1 MLAQK
6 INQQGSWL
14 HNGFM
19 LHAVDGEPYRN
30 SGKIALSSH
39 AQLASIRG
47 SQDSSPKLF
56 LSNSRFCSK
65 WRQKNRFFECHTPT
79 SSRSQYLSEKSA
91 RSSVTNP
98 RSRFFQQVTSSL
110 TNTTRFHYDRPMLRR
125 GGIFRKAYRVSV
137 LVMVFASIGAAPA
150 QANPYLGKPGEPPA
164 MVRAATCAL
173 SGGFIHLYTALDNG
187 LFEKYGVKVEF
198 VSIRGSVVSLA
209 ALAADEIQFLYCAA
223 DATVPG
229 MAAGSDAK
237 LIASPLVGL
246 PWVMLARK
254 DIKRPEDLKGKSI
267 AVTRPGDLTF
277 RLARAL
283 MKKFNLSDDDVK
295 IRTVGGTGQVEPF
308 NAMHA
313 GIAEA
318 ALVTPPLDVRGRRDG
333 FNIVYRLNELGVPA
347 VYSSLHTNAKSLKE
361 RSVLVQ
367 KWTAAIAESLHF
379 VQKNPDRGKAA
390 VSKALKLN
398 DADALQSAYDAYAKL
413 LVNRRLLVPENTV
426 AGVIEIAREQGT
438 NVRRKAA
445 ELIDN
450 RFAEDL
456 DKSGFLKELWGTEIA
471 R

>member
-1 MLAQK
+1 MKK
-6 INQQGSWL
+6 ILSAL
-14 HNGFM
+14 ILFAH
-19 LHAVDGEPYRN
+19 LLLPY
-30 SGKIALSSH
+30 
-39 AQLASIRG
+39 
-47 SQDSSPKLF
+47 
-56 LSNSRFCSK
+56 
-65 WRQKNRFFECHTPT
+65 
-79 SSRSQYLSEKSA
+79 
-91 RSSVTNP
+91 SV
-98 RSRFFQQVTSSL
+98 
-110 TNTTRFHYDRPMLRR
+110 
-125 GGIFRKAYRVSV
+125 G
-137 LVMVFASIGAAPA
+137 
-150 QANPYLGKPGEPPA
+150 ANPYLAKPGEPPLTA
-164 MVRAATCAL
+164 RVAACAIT
-173 SGGFIHLYTALDNG
+173 GGFIHLYAALDNG
-187 LFEKYGVKVEF
+187 LFEKYGMKVEY
-198 VSIRGSVVSLA
+198 VSIRGSGVALA

-223 DATVPG
+223 DATIPG

-246 PWVMLARK
+246 PWVLLARK

-267 AVTRPGDLTF
+267 AVTRAGDLTF

-283 MKKFNLSDDDVK
+283 MKKFNLTDDDVK

-318 ALVTPPLDVRGRRDG
+318 ALVTPPLDVRGRRNG
-333 FNIVYRLNELGVPA
+333 FNLIYRLNDLGVPS

-361 RSVLVQ
+361 RPALVQ
-367 KWTAAIAESLHF
+367 KWVAALAESIQF
-379 VQKNPDRGKAA
+379 VEKNPDKGKAA

-426 AGVIEIAREQGT
+426 AGVIEVAREQGT

-445 ELIDN
+445 EMIEN

-456 DKSGFLKELWGTEIA
+456 DKSGLLKEIWGGEIS

>member
-1 MLAQK
+1 MKIIFNAMLLTAC
-6 INQQGSWL
+6 
-14 HNGFM
+14 
-19 LHAVDGEPYRN
+19 
-30 SGKIALSSH
+30 AL
-39 AQLASIRG
+39 I
-47 SQDSSPKLF
+47 
-56 LSNSRFCSK
+56 
-65 WRQKNRFFECHTPT
+65 
-79 SSRSQYLSEKSA
+79 
-91 RSSVTNP
+91 
-98 RSRFFQQVTSSL
+98 
-110 TNTTRFHYDRPMLRR
+110 
-125 GGIFRKAYRVSV
+125 
-137 LVMVFASIGAAPA
+137 AAPA
-150 QANPYLGKPGEPPA
+150 HANPYLAKPGDSTPS
-164 MVRAATCAL
+164 VRVAACAIT
-173 SGGFIHLYTALDNG
+173 GGFIHLYAAIDNG
-187 LFEKYGVKVEF
+187 LFDKYGMKVEY
-198 VSIRGSVVSLA
+198 VSIRGSGVALA

-223 DATVPG
+223 DATIPG
-229 MAAGSDAK
+229 MAAGTDAK

-283 MKKFNLSDDDVK
+283 MKKFNFTDDDVK

-318 ALVTPPLDVRGRRDG
+318 ALVTPPLDVRGQRSG
-333 FNIVYRLNELGVPA
+333 FNVVYRLNDLGIPA

-361 RSVLVQ
+361 RPVIVQ
-367 KWTAAIAESLHF
+367 KWVAALAESIHF
-379 VQKNPDRGKAA
+379 VEKNPDKGKAA

-413 LVNRRLLVPENTV
+413 LVNRRLLVPEKTV
-426 AGVIEIAREQGT
+426 AGVIEVAREQGT

-445 ELIDN
+445 ELIEN

-456 DKSGFLKELWGTEIA
+456 DRSGFLKEIWGPEIS